1 MSKNKLVFSIT
12 IITILLIS
20 IAALLFF
27 QKSQAEPEPHPV
39 AIHNTKSLNLAA
51 KNFQTEAVIGGI
63 GDILIH
69 DWVYEDAKTNDGYD
83 FNPQLLPV
91 HSLLQ
96 RPDFLIA
103 NQESVPGG
111 TEIGISNYPSF
122 NSPHE
127 IIDALI
133 EAGVDMVT
141 TANNHTLDRGERAIL
156 SAIDYYE
163 KKNLPYTGSFKSPED
178 KENMRIMNV
187 NGIRIAVLAYATHFN
202 GIRIPEG
209 KDYLVS
215 VLDPKQIIADIDKAK
230 PQSDVVL
237 LALHWGD
244 EYVRQPNETQ
254 KQLASQFIQAG
265 ADIILG
271 HHPHVLQPMEW
282 IEQRDGKLGLVVYSL
297 GNFLSGQIRD
307 YKDVGGMVEIKL
319 KKEIKNGETTT
330 SIEEASILPTFT
342 TSTNFRN
349 YRVYPLEEAENKG
362 ITSYKS
368 ADIKTFFQANE

>member
-12 IITILLIS
+12 VVSILLLS
-20 IAALLFF
+20 IAALLVF
-27 QKSQAEPEPHPV
+27 QKRQAEPEPHPV
-39 AIHNTKSLNLAA
+39 AIHNIKSLNLSA

-282 IEQRDGKLGLVVYSL
+282 IEQPDGKLGLVVYSL

-330 SIEEASILPTFT
+330 AIEEASIHPTFT

-349 YRVYPLEEAENKG
+349 YRVYPLEEAESKG